1 MINLLT
7 FTFSGVIRF
16 YSDELV
22 ERLNLRFVQSAFNLG
37 EDDNGEYT
45 ELRKEAFMQ
54 LQSTGDASPSLFFE
68 MIEAEMH
75 RKKDLKGFLFDNLS
89 YEPSFFEGLDKM
101 LSKNQTN
108 ISLVILV
115 EINFVDVVES
125 LIAES
130 NGQFTV
136 ETPLIQRT
144 IKRYEKRK
152 EQMRKIGGYYNQKG
166 VPFLQFNTSI
176 HSNEEIFK
184 QIESVLL

>member
-1 MINLLT
+1 M
-7 FTFSGVIRF
+7 
-16 YSDELV
+16 V
-22 ERLNLRFVQSAFNLG
+22 E
-37 EDDNGEYT
+37 E
-45 ELRKEAFMQ
+45 
-54 LQSTGDASPSLFFE
+54 
-68 MIEAEMH
+68 EMH

-115 EINFVDVVES
+115 EINFADVVES